1 MGKGDKKMF
10 AVHFFEN
17 KTRVFNLASRTVPT
31 VGEELKIKGRKGK
44 VISIEQIE
52 ENVFYVYVEFEK
64 IVDKSKTV
72 IKDLG
77 KKKRR

>member
-17 KTRVFNLASRTVPT
+17 KTRVLNLASRTVPA

-44 VISIEQIE
+44 VTSVEQME

-64 IVDKSKTV
+64 IVDRNKTV
-72 IKDLG
+72 VKDLG
-77 KKKRR
+77 KKRRR